1 MEESTPISLES
12 PYTGTIGGYLIERLQ
27 SLGVDHVF
35 GVPGDYIIAF
45 FKQLSDSKIQL
56 VNTCDE
62 LTAGYAADAYA
73 RIRGLGAVC
82 VTYSV
87 GGLKVINA
95 TAQAFAEK
103 SPIIVI
109 TGAPGIN
116 ERTKNALLHHTV
128 RDFDTQRRIFDEVTI
143 ASAVLSDPTTA
154 CHEVDRVLSLAL
166 QFKRPVYI
174 ELPRD
179 MVFRPVGCPHMYTPQ
194 KHVSDQNKLL
204 SALAEATLLI
214 NSAKQP
220 VIIAGVE
227 LHRFGLVDKLLRLAE
242 KTEIPVAATILS
254 KSVIGEYHPL
264 YMGIYEGAMGYES
277 VRAYVESSDC
287 LILLGAPLTDVDL
300 GQYTAHIDQEKAIYV
315 TSEQLTIGYHS
326 YLEVRLQDFLDGLLT
341 MPLAPKTLN
350 FPHPPTLQPFQSIKG
365 QKIKVKRLFE
375 RLNRILSDDTVV
387 IADVGDALFG
397 GLDLVVHGKTEFLAP
412 AYYLSLGFAVPACIG
427 AQLANPQLRPLV
439 LVGDGAFQMSGM
451 EVSTIARLKLNPIII
466 VLNNRGYGTERPLQD
481 GPFNDL
487 QLWQYS
493 QIPEI
498 FGGGIGLKVETED
511 ELDNALETAQAHT
524 DSFTLI
530 DVQLDPYD
538 RSPALERLTQRL
550 AMKTREFP
558 ATNVLPDGNNSKEK
572 KI

>member
-73 RIRGLGAVC
+73 RTRGLGAVC

-87 GGLKVINA
+87 GGLKVVNA

-109 TGAPGIN
+109 TGAPGIS

-128 RDFDTQRRIFDEVTI
+128 RDFDTQRRVFDEVTI
-143 ASAVLSDPTTA
+143 ASAVLGDPTTA

-179 MVFRPVGCPHMYTPQ
+179 MVFKTVGCPHVYTPPKQ
-194 KHVSDQNKLL
+194 VSDQNKLL

-300 GQYTAHIDQEKAIYV
+300 GQYTARIDQEKAIYV

-326 YLEVRLQDFLDGLLT
+326 YLDVRLQDFLDGLLT

-350 FPHPPTLQPFQSIKG
+350 FPHPPTLQPFHSIKG

-511 ELDNALETAQAHT
+511 ELDDALETAQAHT

-530 DVQLDPYD
+530 DVQLDPHD
-538 RSPALERLTQRL
+538 KSSALERLTQRL

-558 ATNVLPDGNNSKEK
+558 VTNVLSDWQ
-572 KI
+572 

>member
-56 VNTCDE
+56 VPTCDE

-73 RIRGLGAVC
+73 RTRGLGAVC

-109 TGAPGIN
+109 TGAPGIS

-128 RDFDTQRRIFDEVTI
+128 RDFDTQRRVFDEVTI
-143 ASAVLSDPTTA
+143 ASAVLGDPTTA

-179 MVFRPVGCPHMYTPQ
+179 MVFKPVGCPHVYTPPKQ
-194 KHVSDQNKLL
+194 VSDQNTLL

-227 LHRFGLVDKLLRLAE
+227 LHRFGLVDTLLRLAE

-300 GQYTAHIDQEKAIYV
+300 GQYTARIDQEKAIYV

-326 YLEVRLQDFLDGLLT
+326 YLDVRLQDFLDGLLT
-341 MPLAPKTLN
+341 TPLAPKTLN
-350 FPHPPTLQPFQSIKG
+350 FPHPPTLQPFHSIKG
-365 QKIKVKRLFE
+365 QKIKVQRLFA

-511 ELDNALETAQAHT
+511 ELDDALETAQART
-524 DSFTLI
+524 DCFTLI
-530 DVQLDPYD
+530 DVQLDPND
-538 RSPALERLTQRL
+538 KSSALERLTQRL
-550 AMKTREFP
+550 AMKTH
-558 ATNVLPDGNNSKEK
+558 
-572 KI
+572 

>member
-73 RIRGLGAVC
+73 RTRGLGAVC

-103 SPIIVI
+103 SSIIVI

-128 RDFDTQRRIFDEVTI
+128 RDFDTQRRMFDEVTI
-143 ASAVLSDPTTA
+143 ASAVLGDPTTA

-179 MVFRPVGCPHMYTPQ
+179 MVFKPVGCPHVYTPPKQ
-194 KHVSDQNKLL
+194 VSDQNTLL

-300 GQYTAHIDQEKAIYV
+300 GQYTARIDQEKAIYV

-326 YLEVRLQDFLDGLLT
+326 YLDVRLQDFLDGLLT
-341 MPLAPKTLN
+341 TPLAPKTLN
-350 FPHPPTLQPFQSIKG
+350 FPHPPTLQPFHSIKG
-365 QKIKVKRLFE
+365 QKIKVQRLFA

-511 ELDNALETAQAHT
+511 ELDDALETAQAHT

-530 DVQLDPYD
+530 DVQLDPHD
-538 RSPALERLTQRL
+538 KSSALERLTQRL

-558 ATNVLPDGNNSKEK
+558 VTNVLSD
-572 KI
+572 

>member
-1 MEESTPISLES
+1 MEESTPISLGS

-56 VNTCDE
+56 VTTCDE

-73 RIRGLGAVC
+73 RTRGLGAVC

-87 GGLKVINA
+87 GGLKVVNA

-109 TGAPGIN
+109 TGAPGIS

-128 RDFDTQRRIFDEVTI
+128 RDFDTQRRVFDEVTI
-143 ASAVLSDPTTA
+143 ASAVLGDPTTA

-179 MVFRPVGCPHMYTPQ
+179 MVFKPVGCPHIYTPPKQ
-194 KHVSDQNKLL
+194 ISDQNKLL

-227 LHRFGLVDKLLRLAE
+227 LHRFGLVDKLLTLAE

-300 GQYTAHIDQEKAIYV
+300 GQYTARIDQEKAIYV

-326 YLEVRLQDFLDGLLT
+326 YLDVRLQDFLDGLLT

-350 FPHPPTLQPFQSIKG
+350 FPHPPTLQPFHSIKG

-387 IADVGDALFG
+387 ITDVGDALFG
-397 GLDLVVHGKTEFLAP
+397 GLDLVVHCKTEFLAP

-451 EVSTIARLKLNPIII
+451 EVSTIVRLKLNPIII

-511 ELDNALETAQAHT
+511 ELDDALETAQSRT
-524 DSFTLI
+524 DSFTLV

-538 RSPALERLTQRL
+538 KSPALERLTQRL
-550 AMKTREFP
+550 AMKTRKFP
-558 ATNVLPDGNNSKEK
+558 ITNVLPD
-572 KI
+572 

>member
-73 RIRGLGAVC
+73 RTRGLGAVC

-87 GGLKVINA
+87 GGLKVVNA

-109 TGAPGIN
+109 TGAPGIS

-128 RDFDTQRRIFDEVTI
+128 RDFDTQRRVFDEVTI
-143 ASAVLSDPTTA
+143 ASAVLGDPTTA

-179 MVFRPVGCPHMYTPQ
+179 MVFKPVGCPHVYTPPKQ
-194 KHVSDQNKLL
+194 VSDQNTLL

-300 GQYTAHIDQEKAIYV
+300 GQYTARIDQEKAIYV

-326 YLEVRLQDFLDGLLT
+326 YLDVRLQDFLDGLLT
-341 MPLAPKTLN
+341 TPLAPKTLN
-350 FPHPPTLQPFQSIKG
+350 FPHPPTLQPFHSIKG
-365 QKIKVKRLFE
+365 QKIKVQRLFA

-511 ELDNALETAQAHT
+511 ELDDALETAQAHT

-530 DVQLDPYD
+530 DVQLDPHD
-538 RSPALERLTQRL
+538 KSSALERLTQRL

-558 ATNVLPDGNNSKEK
+558 VTNVLSD
-572 KI
+572 

>member
-1 MEESTPISLES
+1 
-12 PYTGTIGGYLIERLQ
+12 
-27 SLGVDHVF
+27 VF

-45 FKQLSDSKIQL
+45 FKQLSDSKIEL
-56 VNTCDE
+56 VTTCDE

-87 GGLKVINA
+87 GGLKVVNA

-109 TGAPGIN
+109 TGAPGIS

-128 RDFDTQRRIFDEVTI
+128 RDFDTQRRVFDEVTI
-143 ASAVLSDPTTA
+143 ASAVLSDPTAA
-154 CHEVDRVLSLAL
+154 CLEVDRVLSRAL

-179 MVFRPVGCPHMYTPQ
+179 MVFKTVGCPHTYTPPEQ
-194 KHVSDQNKLL
+194 VSDQNKLL
-204 SALAEATLLI
+204 SALEEATSLI

-227 LHRFGLVDKLLRLAE
+227 LHRFGLVDTLLTLAE

-264 YMGIYEGAMGYES
+264 YMGIYEGAMGYEP

-300 GQYTAHIDQEKAIYV
+300 GQYTAQIDQEKAIYV

-326 YLEVRLQDFLDGLLT
+326 YLDVRLQDFLDGLLT
-341 MPLAPKTLN
+341 MPLALKTLN
-350 FPHPPTLQPFQSIKG
+350 FPHPPTLQPFNSIKG
-365 QKIKVKRLFE
+365 QKITVKRLFE
-375 RLNRILSDDTVV
+375 RLNKTLSDDTVV
-387 IADVGDALFG
+387 ITDVGDALFG

-412 AYYLSLGFAVPACIG
+412 AYYLSLGFAVPASIG
-427 AQLANPQLRPLV
+427 AQLANPRLRPLV
-439 LVGDGAFQMSGM
+439 LVGDGGFQMSGM

-466 VLNNRGYGTERPLQD
+466 LLNNRGYGTERPLQD

-487 QLWQYS
+487 QLWHYS
-493 QIPEI
+493 QIPQI
-498 FGGGIGLKVETED
+498 FGGGIGLKVATED
-511 ELDNALETAQAHT
+511 ELDDALETAQAHM

-530 DVQLDPYD
+530 DVQLDPHD
-538 RSPALERLTQRL
+538 KSSALERLTQRL
-550 AMKTREFP
+550 AMKTHEFP
-558 ATNVLPDGNNSKEK
+558 TTNV
-572 KI
+572 